1 MKRSQKIAITAATT
15 GVLVLTSCTNH
26 TGSVSSDQKNTNA
39 QLSKYEKNQPI
50 PQNDW
55 SQYRQ
60 TLIDV
65 EQAQVHG
72 IETTTF
78 FYNMGSNVPLK
89 SCPSIGFPVPTTS
102 QLTNPD
108 QLVHYSGNPAT
119 VGQAEPNGTYT
130 GDSSG
135 TYVVCIATGGQKY
148 VTYWEGDVETEG
160 GPAHYDKASGQV
172 VLDGQPTVI
181 TKSK

>member
-1 MKRSQKIAITAATT
+1 MRKITATVAGIAAMAALLT
-15 GVLVLTSCTNH
+15 GCNSRTS
-26 TGSVSSDQKNTNA
+26 SVSNDQKATNN
-39 QLSKYEKNQPI
+39 QLDKFEKNQPI
-50 PQNDW
+50 PQSDW

-72 IETTTF
+72 VATTTF
-78 FYNMGSNVPLK
+78 FYNMGSNVPVK

-102 QLTNPD
+102 QLTNPE
-108 QLVHYSGNPAT
+108 QVVTKNGNPAT
-119 VGQAEPNGTYT
+119 VGQSEPNGTYT

-135 TYVVCIATGGQKY
+135 TYVVCVADGGAKY
-148 VTYWEGDVETEG
+148 VTYWEGSVETEG
-160 GPAHYDKASGQV
+160 GPAHYDKASGQI

-181 TKSK
+181 TKTK